1 MAIKDDYM
9 KQRRRIQRAIS
20 RMEKG
25 GYILPE
31 NVLPP
36 IPKRITRASVR
47 RLEKITTDV
56 LYKKSRYV
64 DIETG
69 EIISGIVAR
78 DRKRS
83 EAAKKAA
90 ETRRRNKKYKP
101 LEQDIGPMRPDK
113 VERDTPYD
121 EPYVPY
127 DEPYVP
133 YDEPYVP
140 YDELPRQEDII
151 ITNFIE
157 TIEHFPEVAE
167 PLLREWLNE
176 LLRDYSRC
184 DVAEMLERAAAD
196 GIGVDYTVAYDADL
210 LIDRIAEIQ
219 DYLPGASRGN
229 LNKII
234 EHLEEWEHWKDYD
247 D

>member
-1 MAIKDDYM
+1 MTIKDDYK
-9 KQRRRIQRAIS
+9 KQRRRIQRAIN

-47 RLEKITTDV
+47 RLEKITSDV

-90 ETRRRNKKYKP
+90 ETRRRNRKYSP
-101 LEQDIGPMRPDK
+101 LEQNIDSMRPDK
-113 VERDTPYD
+113 AAEDIPVE
-121 EPYVPY
+121 
-127 DEPYVP
+127 EPYVP

-157 TIEHFPEVAE
+157 TIEQFPEVAE
-167 PLLREWLNE
+167 PLLRKWLND
-176 LLRDYSRC
+176 LLRDYSKR

-196 GIGVDYTVAYDADL
+196 GIGVDYTVAYRVDL

-219 DYLPGASRGN
+219 DYLPDASRGN
-229 LNKII
+229 LNDII
-234 EHLEEWEHWKDYD
+234 EHLEEWEDWEDYID
-247 D
+247 

>member
-47 RLEKITTDV
+47 RLEKITSDV

-69 EIISGIVAR
+69 EIVSGTVAR

-127 DEPYVP
+127 DE
-133 YDEPYVP
+133 
-140 YDELPRQEDII
+140 LPRQEDII

-157 TIEHFPEVAE
+157 TIEQFPEVAE
-167 PLLREWLNE
+167 PLLRKWLND
-176 LLRDYSRC
+176 LLRDYSRR

-196 GIGVDYTVAYDADL
+196 GIGVDYTVAYRVDL

-219 DYLPGASRGN
+219 DYLPDASRGN
-229 LNKII
+229 LNDII
-234 EHLEEWEHWKDYD
+234 EHLEEWEDWEDYIG
-247 D
+247 

>member
-1 MAIKDDYM
+1 MTIKDEYM

-47 RLEKITTDV
+47 RLEKITSDV

-69 EIISGIVAR
+69 EIVSGIVAR

-90 ETRRRNKKYKP
+90 ETRRRNRKYSS
-101 LEQDIGPMRPDK
+101 LEQNIGSIRPDK
-113 VERDTPYD
+113 VPEDIPFD
-121 EPYVPY
+121 ESYVSYYEIPM
-127 DEPYVP
+127 
-133 YDEPYVP
+133 
-140 YDELPRQEDII
+140 QEDII

-157 TIEHFPEVAE
+157 TIELFPEVAE
-167 PLLREWLNE
+167 PLLRKWLND
-176 LLRDYSRC
+176 LLRDYSKR

-196 GIGVDYTVAYDADL
+196 GIGVDYTVAYRVDL

-229 LNKII
+229 LNDII
-234 EHLEEWEHWKDYD
+234 EHLEEWEDWEDYIG
-247 D
+247 

>member
-1 MAIKDDYM
+1 MAIKDDYV

-20 RMEKG
+20 RMEKS

-36 IPKRITRASVR
+36 IPKRITSASVR
-47 RLEKITTDV
+47 RLEKITSDA

-69 EIISGIVAR
+69 EIVSGIVAR

-101 LEQDIGPMRPDK
+101 LEQDIGPTRPDK

-121 EPYVPY
+121 EPY
-127 DEPYVP
+127 D
-133 YDEPYVP
+133 P

-157 TIEHFPEVAE
+157 TIELFPEVAE
-167 PLLREWLNE
+167 PLLRKWLND
-176 LLRDYSRC
+176 LLRDYSRR

-196 GIGVDYTVAYDADL
+196 GIGVDYTVAYRVDL

-219 DYLPGASRGN
+219 DYLPDASRGN
-229 LNKII
+229 LNDII
-234 EHLEEWEHWKDYD
+234 EHLEEWEDWEDYID
-247 D
+247 

>member
-47 RLEKITTDV
+47 RLEKISSDV

-69 EIISGIVAR
+69 EIITGIVAR

-90 ETRRRNKKYKP
+90 ETRRRNKKYKS

-113 VERDTPYD
+113 SREDRSYYKPY
-121 EPYVPY
+121 EPY
-127 DEPYVP
+127 E
-133 YDEPYVP
+133 
-140 YDELPRQEDII
+140 ELPRQEDII

-167 PLLREWLNE
+167 PLLREWLNG
-176 LLRDYSRC
+176 LLRDYSRR